1 MRLLLHGS
9 TKLGLANTACPFV
22 AAPRPQK
29 ALLHLCSASAVPFTT
44 RASLAPLLAHPLQT
58 FVNSGAYLFKEILDG
73 NWQSYLA
80 SLVPVGVAVGISY
93 QLCIGLELE
102 IQVAVLRSF
111 AQMLSLG
118 LLLKFLFAENAAWS
132 LLGIIVMVCMHT
144 LSQFFPFVIAYCN
157 WFKQWTFC
165 DPSVMCHDKSQCLTS
180 LRCKVDG

>member
-132 LLGIIVMVCMHT
+132 LLGIIVMET
-144 LSQFFPFVIAYCN
+144 REKKFQRIRR
-157 WFKQWTFC
+157 K
-165 DPSVMCHDKSQCLTS
+165 
-180 LRCKVDG
+180 RR